1 MTEKVNQNVPKT
13 EEMSNQNN
21 NIKNEIRQRNAVL
34 IDQQTKRQIQEW
46 LEGNPYQEL
55 LEYMRSRVMGQ
66 ENIAVVVANVYNY
79 LKNVSIP
86 DAGMEMPTHGNCN
99 NMILAAPSGSGKT
112 ETYRAFKD
120 YFKKRI
126 PALRLTISDVS
137 NLTATGY
144 RGAEPSS
151 IVEPFLGCGLEPIGI
166 VFMDEFDKICTPSY
180 NANHGDVHLEVQ
192 HNLLTLVEGSRV
204 ETKQG
209 YVNTNK
215 LLFIGMGSFD
225 QFRKKRENDSK
236 EPIGFGAVGSDEIM
250 EAEHAAPITREDMIS
265 AGGCYELI
273 GRFSCIENYHPLDQ
287 ETILNIIKK
296 ACEDIADQFHC
307 DINLEEE
314 AMAELFESAN
324 SKFGC
329 RLIESKIREVV
340 LKAYSEAMQKDSAWD
355 VMDLNIDTLNSYTFG
370 FREYTEEEMELE
382 EAFQSGGVHKEI
394 PVPKMSF
401 EERMEALIRAQT
413 QQD

>member
-1 MTEKVNQNVPKT
+1 MTENQNTTKT
-13 EEMSNQNN
+13 EEMNN
-21 NIKNEIRQRNAVL
+21 NITNEIRQRNAVL

-55 LEYMRSRVMGQ
+55 LNYMKSRVMGQ
-66 ENIAVVVANVYNY
+66 ENIAIVVANVYNY

-86 DAGMEMPTHGNCN
+86 DTGMEMPTHGNCN

-151 IVEPFLGCGLEPIGI
+151 IVEPFLGCGLEP
-166 VFMDEFDKICTPSY
+166 MDEFDKICTPSY
-180 NANHGDVHLEVQ
+180 SANHGDVHLEVQ

-225 QFRKKRENDSK
+225 QFRKKRENESK
-236 EPIGFGAVGSDEIM
+236 EPIGFGASGSDEIM
-250 EAEHAAPITREDMIS
+250 ESEHAAPITREDMIS

-273 GRFSCIENYHPLDQ
+273 GRFSYIENYHSLNQ

-307 DINLEEE
+307 DINLEGE
-314 AMAELFESAN
+314 AVEELFESAN

-340 LKAYSEAMQKDSAWD
+340 LKAYSEAMQKDGTWD

-370 FREYTEEEMELE
+370 FREYTEEEIELE
-382 EAFQSGGVHKEI
+382 EAFQPGSIHKEKT
-394 PVPKMSF
+394 VQKMSF

-413 QQD
+413 QQE

>member
-1 MTEKVNQNVPKT
+1 MY
-13 EEMSNQNN
+13 SN
-21 NIKNEIRQRNAVL
+21 
-34 IDQQTKRQIQEW
+34 QQTKRQIRDW

-55 LEYMRSRVMGQ
+55 LEYMKSRVMGQ
-66 ENIAVVVANVYNY
+66 ENIAIVVANVYNY

-86 DAGMEMPTHGNCN
+86 DTGMEMPTHGNCN

-126 PALRLTISDVS
+126 
-137 NLTATGY
+137 TGY

-180 NANHGDVHLEVQ
+180 SANHGDVHLEVQ

-236 EPIGFGAVGSDEIM
+236 EPIGFGASGSDEIM

-273 GRFSCIENYHPLDQ
+273 GRFSYVENYHSLDQ
-287 ETILNIIKK
+287 KTIIEIIKQN
-296 ACEDIADQFHC
+296 CEKIADDFDCEIELAEPAMKELC
-307 DINLEEE
+307 DQ
-314 AMAELFESAN
+314 AN

-329 RLIESKIREVV
+329 RLIESMIRDIV
-340 LKAYSEAMQKDSAWD
+340 LRAYSEALESGENGD
-355 VMDLNIDTLNSYTFG
+355 VLVVTIITLQEYEYR
-370 FREYTEEEMELE
+370 FRAYEEED
-382 EAFQSGGVHKEI
+382 I
-394 PVPKMSF
+394 PVETTKMTGNNNGCDADDKISVQKMSF

-413 QQD
+413 QQE

>member
-1 MTEKVNQNVPKT
+1 MTENQNTTKT
-13 EEMSNQNN
+13 EEMNN
-21 NIKNEIRQRNAVL
+21 NITNEIRQRNAVL

-55 LEYMRSRVMGQ
+55 LNYMKSRVMGQ
-66 ENIAVVVANVYNY
+66 ENIAIVVANVYNY

-86 DAGMEMPTHGNCN
+86 DTGMEMPTHGNCN

-180 NANHGDVHLEVQ
+180 SANHGDVHLEVQ

-204 ETKQG
+204 ETKQE

-225 QFRKKRENDSK
+225 QFRKKRENESK
-236 EPIGFGAVGSDEIM
+236 EPIGFGASGSDEIM
-250 EAEHAAPITREDMIS
+250 ESEHAAPITREDMIS

-273 GRFSCIENYHPLDQ
+273 GRFSYIENYHSLNQ

-307 DINLEEE
+307 DINLEGE
-314 AMAELFESAN
+314 AVEELFESAN

-329 RLIESKIREVV
+329 RLIESKIREV
-340 LKAYSEAMQKDSAWD
+340 W
-355 VMDLNIDTLNSYTFG
+355 SY
-370 FREYTEEEMELE
+370 
-382 EAFQSGGVHKEI
+382 VKI
-394 PVPKMSF
+394 
-401 EERMEALIRAQT
+401 
-413 QQD
+413 

>member
-1 MTEKVNQNVPKT
+1 MT
-13 EEMSNQNN
+13 
-21 NIKNEIRQRNAVL
+21 
-34 IDQQTKRQIQEW
+34 
-46 LEGNPYQEL
+46 
-55 LEYMRSRVMGQ
+55 
-66 ENIAVVVANVYNY
+66 
-79 LKNVSIP
+79 
-86 DAGMEMPTHGNCN
+86 
-99 NMILAAPSGSGKT
+99 
-112 ETYRAFKD
+112 
-120 YFKKRI
+120 
-126 PALRLTISDVS
+126 
-137 NLTATGY
+137 
-144 RGAEPSS
+144 
-151 IVEPFLGCGLEPIGI
+151 
-166 VFMDEFDKICTPSY
+166 
-180 NANHGDVHLEVQ
+180 
-192 HNLLTLVEGSRV
+192 
-204 ETKQG
+204 
-209 YVNTNK
+209 
-215 LLFIGMGSFD
+215 
-225 QFRKKRENDSK
+225 
-236 EPIGFGAVGSDEIM
+236 
-250 EAEHAAPITREDMIS
+250 

-273 GRFSCIENYHPLDQ
+273 GRFSYIENYHPLDQ

-413 QQD
+413 QQDQIGGTFISAAKP